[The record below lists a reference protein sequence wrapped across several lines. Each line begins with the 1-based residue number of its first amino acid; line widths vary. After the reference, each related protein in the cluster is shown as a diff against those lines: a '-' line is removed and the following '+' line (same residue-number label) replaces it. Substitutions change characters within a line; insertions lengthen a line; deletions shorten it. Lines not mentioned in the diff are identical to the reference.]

1 MGPYTLVHIDFTTFV
16 NVPWSNPTEI
26 LNENMPKMTQITRGV
41 KQLVKILSGDTF
53 CQKKNPQD
61 LGVVSKNELLATYE
75 QINGKK

>member
-1 MGPYTLVHIDFTTFV
+1 
-16 NVPWSNPTEI
+16 
-26 LNENMPKMTQITRGV
+26 MTQITRGV

-61 LGVVSKNELLATYE
+61 LGVVSKNEILGTYE